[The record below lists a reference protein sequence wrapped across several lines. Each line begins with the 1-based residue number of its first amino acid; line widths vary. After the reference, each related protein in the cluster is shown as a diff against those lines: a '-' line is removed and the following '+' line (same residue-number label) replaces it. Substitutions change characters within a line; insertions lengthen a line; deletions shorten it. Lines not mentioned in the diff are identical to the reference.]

1 MKKLKVLLQ
10 NKKAYKFVYGVVC
23 AFILFLTLNAMTLI
37 EHENDD
43 ELEKTVFEYKP
54 VIMAWLF
61 AGIFFLML
69 LTRIIYLV
77 FEERED
83 EKGKTRIVKNK
94 CYAILYFIAILSLVI
109 IPDKELALR
118 TSFICYF
125 VSLAAGRATPP
136 VLKLLNKNYKK
147 RKRKIIPI
155 LFWLYMACLLIEANL
170 EIEHGMFPL
179 MIYLC
184 AGIIML
190 HYLIKVIVVTF
201 SSIKLDVLKK
211 IIKRSYAVEILSG
224 FAVLILS
231 VAIVLKS
238 CEPSMNSLGDALWY
252 CFALVTTIGFGDYTA
267 TTELGRGLSVILGLY
282 GILVVSMI
290 TSIFVNFYS
299 ETKDSEYDDD
309 DDEEYEKPKK
319 KKRATRVG
327 GMTIMT
333 EVEEKEPEEDEEED
347 ITGQ

>member
-1 MKKLKVLLQ
+1 MKKLKVLLE
-10 NKKAYKFVYGVVC
+10 NKKAYKFVYGVIC

-37 EHENDD
+37 EQENGNDID
-43 ELEKTVFEYKP
+43 KTVFVYRP
-54 VIMAWLF
+54 RIMSWLF
-61 AGIFFLML
+61 AGVFFLML
-69 LTRIIYLV
+69 LVRIINIV

-83 EKGKTRIVKNK
+83 EKGRAKRTKNK
-94 CYAILYFIAILSLVI
+94 CYAILYLVAFISLI
-109 IPDKELALR
+109 AIPDKELALR
-118 TSFICYF
+118 TAFSCYF
-125 VSLAAGRATPP
+125 VSLAIGRAIPS
-136 VLKLLNKNYKK
+136 VLKLLNKNNKK

-155 LFWLYMACLLIEANL
+155 LFWLYVSYLLIEVNL
-170 EIEHGMFPL
+170 EIEHDAFPL

-184 AGIIML
+184 AGVIMI
-190 HYLIKVIVVTF
+190 HYLLKVIAVTF
-201 SSIKLDVLKK
+201 SSIKLDILKK

-224 FAVLILS
+224 FAVLIFS

-238 CEPSMNSLGDALWY
+238 YEPSMESIGDALWY

-267 TTELGRGLSVILGLY
+267 TTGLGRSLSVILGLY

-309 DDEEYEKPKK
+309 DEDEDEKPKK